1 MKMKMGVIKVMY
13 DASTESLVIRRYHAK
28 HSLTT
33 ANRDLR
39 GSTLTLAA
47 PAPAAASSSSRC
59 VSFLSFLAT
68 LDTRNATIWM
78 WPRDWL
84 LLLCGRPHSRQ
95 MS

>member
-33 ANRDLR
+33 ANRDLI
-39 GSTLTLAA
+39 GSTLAIAA
-47 PAPAAASSSSRC
+47 PAPAPASSSSRC
-59 VSFLSFLAT
+59 VSFLSFLAI